1 MHTRI
6 SITKTAI
13 IFAVIAAFIAA
24 LSPPLCKI
32 VVTDISPV
40 TAAALLNLGA
50 GIGIG
55 ILGLLGRNTPVLR
68 GEKHLSKSDIPWISG
83 LAVTE
88 MLAAIS
94 MMAGLSLTAASN
106 ASLLNNF
113 ETVTTAV
120 IALILFKEMIP
131 RRLWF
136 AIILITVGCMAVS
149 FQGMESFTFSPGSLL
164 IVLACVFWGFENNF
178 MKKTADKN
186 PVEVVA
192 CKGIFPGIG
201 ALVIALILGEQFPAP
216 GTIAAVM
223 ALGVVI
229 YGLNILFLVYSER
242 HLGAAKACAIY
253 GINPFLA
260 AIVSC
265 IIFLE
270 IPGPL
275 IVIAFVLMIPGVYLA
290 ATARRKG
297 ESRDDNAAEKDR
309 ADT

>member
-131 RRLWF
+131 RRL
-136 AIILITVGCMAVS
+136 
-149 FQGMESFTFSPGSLL
+149 
-164 IVLACVFWGFENNF
+164 
-178 MKKTADKN
+178 
-186 PVEVVA
+186 
-192 CKGIFPGIG
+192 
-201 ALVIALILGEQFPAP
+201 
-216 GTIAAVM
+216 
-223 ALGVVI
+223 
-229 YGLNILFLVYSER
+229 
-242 HLGAAKACAIY
+242 
-253 GINPFLA
+253 
-260 AIVSC
+260 
-265 IIFLE
+265 
-270 IPGPL
+270 
-275 IVIAFVLMIPGVYLA
+275 
-290 ATARRKG
+290 
-297 ESRDDNAAEKDR
+297 
-309 ADT
+309 

>member
-1 MHTRI
+1 MRI
-6 SITKTAI
+6 SLSLTKTAI

-32 VVTDISPV
+32 VVTDIPPV
-40 TAAALLNLGA
+40 TTAALLNLGA

-55 ILGLLGRNTPVLR
+55 IIGLIAQKTPLIK
-68 GEKHLSKSDIPWISG
+68 GEKHLAKSDIPWVIG
-83 LAVTE
+83 LSAAE

-94 MMAGLSLTAASN
+94 MMAGLTLTAASN

-120 IALILFKEMIP
+120 IALILFKEAVP
-131 RRLWF
+131 KRLWF
-136 AIILITVGCMAVS
+136 AILLITLGCMIIS
-149 FQGMESFTFSPGSLL
+149 FQGMESFAFSPGSLL
-164 IVLACVFWGFENNF
+164 VVLACVFWGFENNF
-178 MKKTADKN
+178 VKRIADKS
-186 PVEVVA
+186 PVEVVI
-192 CKGIFPGIG
+192 CKGIFPGLG
-201 ALVIALILGEQFPAP
+201 ALLIAFILGEQFPDL
-216 GTIAAVM
+216 GTAAAVM
-223 ALGVVI
+223 VLGVVI

-270 IPGPL
+270 IPSPL
-275 IVIAFVLMIPGVYLA
+275 LIIAFVLMIPGVYLA
-290 ATARRKG
+290 ATAKG
-297 ESRDDNAAEKDR
+297 KKKEDKAGS
-309 ADT
+309 